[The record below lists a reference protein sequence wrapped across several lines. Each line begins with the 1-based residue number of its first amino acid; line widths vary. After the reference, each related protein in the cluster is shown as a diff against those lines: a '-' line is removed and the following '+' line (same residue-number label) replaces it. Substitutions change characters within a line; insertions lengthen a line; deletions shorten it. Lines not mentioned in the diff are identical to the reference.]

1 VEGIPHGLDSA
12 KYDIT
17 TRTEDATTETAPQ
30 NIEAASRKSRQQLYQ
45 LRLQAMLADRFRLKL
60 HVVTKDL
67 PIYALIVAKAGPKVR
82 KSVDPGGY
90 LHTHMLPN
98 GAEMEARNI
107 DIPAFA
113 DRISLELQRKVVDET
128 GLAGRYDFELKW
140 TPDNVQTPDASAPSL
155 FTAVQEQLGLK
166 LQHRTGP
173 VEVYVIDHVEAPT
186 AN

>member
-1 VEGIPHGLDSA
+1 
-12 KYDIT
+12 
-17 TRTEDATTETAPQ
+17 
-30 NIEAASRKSRQQLYQ
+30 
-45 LRLQAMLADRFRLKL
+45 
-60 HVVTKDL
+60 
-67 PIYALIVAKAGPKVR
+67 
-82 KSVDPGGY
+82 
-90 LHTHMLPN
+90 
-98 GAEMEARNI
+98 MEARNI

-166 LQHRTGP
+166 LEHRTGP
-173 VEVYVIDHVEAPT
+173 VEVYVIDQVEAPT